1 MGQLAIIKMF
11 LIVGIPTDIN
21 DNRRHVHIFKKGG
34 RHIHSLAKIWI
45 ERNGVKDIEIA
56 ESYLSAKDNA
66 MIVNAIDRHWDFINQ
81 QITKSFN
88 GEKTVVKNIEK

>member
-1 MGQLAIIKMF
+1 
-11 LIVGIPTDIN
+11 
-21 DNRRHVHIFKKGG
+21 
-34 RHIHSLAKIWI
+34 
-45 ERNGVKDIEIA
+45 
-56 ESYLSAKDNA
+56 